1 MEKMIKIKT
10 TSGFCCELP
19 EDALDDM
26 ELVDILAGSYA
37 NEAFRNRDL
46 ANCLLGAKKQ
56 DLYNHLRAIHGKVP
70 ATAVDTELGEIIQA
84 FGKPGKNC

>member
-1 MEKMIKIKT
+1 MGKMIKIET

-37 NEAFRNRDL
+37 NEAYRNHDL
-46 ANCLLGAKKQ
+46 ANHLLGAKKK
-56 DLYNHLRAIHGKVP
+56 DLYSHLRAIHGKVP